1 MSRLST
7 SDQVYRQVRYQNT
20 IFWRT
25 PIAAFFTIVFP
36 LMFLIV
42 FTLVFGNDELGGLG
56 VTTVQFYAP
65 ALAVFGAVS
74 ATYTNLSVSTAIA
87 RDEGILKRVRGTPL
101 PPWVYIAG
109 RIGSA
114 AYLAVISAGLMLAV
128 GVIVYGLQVFNES
141 IPALTVTFLV
151 GIACFAALGLLLAAL
166 VPSGES
172 APAVANATL
181 LPLAF
186 ISDIFIPIG
195 EDAPAWLDTVASI
208 FPLKHF
214 AVAFQDGFNP
224 VFVAQQQSWIDHFN
238 WASLAVMTA
247 WGVGGAVLAIRFF
260 KWEPQ
265 AKSGT
270 SRRGRRT
277 KRHEDP
283 AVV

>member
-1 MSRLST
+1 MSRLRT
-7 SDQVYRQVRYQNT
+7 SDQLYRQVRYQNT

-42 FTLVFGNDELGGLG
+42 FTLVFGNEEIAGLD

-109 RIGSA
+109 RVGSA
-114 AYLAVISAGLMLAV
+114 AYLAVIAAGLMLAV
-128 GVIVYGLQVFNES
+128 GVIFYGLQVFAES
-141 IPALTVTFLV
+141 IPALTFTFIV
-151 GIACFAALGLLLAAL
+151 GIACFAALGMLVAAL
-166 VPSGES
+166 VPSGDA

-186 ISDIFIPIG
+186 ISDIFIPAG
-195 EDAPAWLDTVASI
+195 DNTPEWLDTVARI

-214 AVAFQDGFNP
+214 AVAFQNGFNP
-224 VFVAQQQSWIDHFN
+224 VFVAEQASWVDHFD
-238 WASLAVMTA
+238 WGSLAVMAA
-247 WGVGGAVLAIRFF
+247 WGVGAAVMAVRLF

-265 AKSGT
+265 PKSGE
-270 SRRGRRT
+270 SRRNRRR
-277 KRHEDP
+277 KDEP
-283 AVV
+283 LAA